1 MKTEWKGI
9 TQKILGGFFYLLLL
23 FRIVFAF
30 YQITKGWLFLSSKMV
45 LLQLYFLT
53 PERKTFY
60 SNAFHLLDGVDDLFQ
75 PSLFL
80 SNVVVSS
87 WFSTL
92 MRFIRELFG
101 VGAGSKKSW
110 KLLCCFL

>member
-1 MKTEWKGI
+1 MNCVCVLRNTIKG
-9 TQKILGGFFYLLLL
+9 L
-23 FRIVFAF
+23 
-30 YQITKGWLFLSSKMV
+30 LFLSSKMV
-45 LLQLYFLT
+45 LIQVYFLT
-53 PERKTFY
+53 LERKTFY

>member
-1 MKTEWKGI
+1 MKNFRRVF
-9 TQKILGGFFYLLLL
+9 L
-23 FRIVFAF
+23 RIVAILNCLCFLRNT
-30 YQITKGWLFLSSKMV
+30 IKGWLFLSSKMV
-45 LLQLYFLT
+45 LIQVYFLT
-53 PERKTFY
+53 LERKTFY